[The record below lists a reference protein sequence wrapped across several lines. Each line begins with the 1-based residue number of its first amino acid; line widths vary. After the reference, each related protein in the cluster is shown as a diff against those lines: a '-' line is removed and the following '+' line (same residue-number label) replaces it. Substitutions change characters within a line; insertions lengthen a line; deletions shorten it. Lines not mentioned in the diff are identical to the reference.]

1 MVFVTR
7 IGDVQLNTV
16 VTANVNLQASCL
28 AKFHEWKIETEWK
41 KMKRFIS
48 ISSKIIAV
56 GSTSLCIHPNL
67 F

>member
-28 AKFHEWKIETEWK
+28 AKFHE
-41 KMKRFIS
+41 
-48 ISSKIIAV
+48 
-56 GSTSLCIHPNL
+56 
-67 F
+67 